1 MGAWLTWLRCQSAE
15 ALPAVRMDM
24 LIKRTAPGAAEVF
37 TLEITE
43 LGFSMLAWLGLG
55 LGLGLGF
62 GFGFGLGLG
71 LGLGLGSG
79 LGLGLGYPNPNP
91 DPNQARRPAHRL
103 RCSARVVPRRHGGY
117 ARGGGARPQPRPRP
131 GGRRRRRRA
140 ERRGWCE
147 LEHR

>member
-55 LGLGLGF
+55 LGLGLGS
-62 GFGFGLGLG
+62 GFGPWGTRMGFGA
-71 LGLGLGSG
+71 S
-79 LGLGLGYPNPNP
+79 
-91 DPNQARRPAHRL
+91 
-103 RCSARVVPRRHGGY
+103 
-117 ARGGGARPQPRPRP
+117 
-131 GGRRRRRRA
+131 GGRSA
-140 ERRGWCE
+140 PST
-147 LEHR
+147 